1 MDVDWTYMDASEKE
15 KLMKSGSCFHCKKQ
29 GHLSWECPTRKTM
42 IQEAKVEE
50 PPKQNK
56 KGNTKE
62 TPIAILT
69 LEKPPS
75 YSFLLKQIN
84 ICNMKDRQKILELF
98 SNNGGNE
105 KEDF

>member
-1 MDVDWTYMDASEKE
+1 
-15 KLMKSGSCFHCKKQ
+15 
-29 GHLSWECPTRKTM
+29 M

-62 TPIAILT
+62 TPIATST

-75 YSFLLKQIN
+75 YSSLLKQIN
-84 ICNMKDRQKILELF
+84 ICNMEDRQKILELF